1 MATRRMALAGSRF
14 EVLDAWRGLSAC
26 LVALFHLQAYSHL
39 YEISLL
45 RHSYLFVDFFFVL
58 SGFVITANY
67 RAKLL
72 SGFSFW
78 HFMLL
83 RFGRLYPLHFATLVA
98 FIGLELAR
106 YRFQGLLGGEIGN
119 KFAGPNSVFA
129 IITNVL
135 FIQSLGVH
143 NMLTWNMPSWSVS
156 TEFYTYVIFA
166 LVLLFLRG
174 WIYFFVA
181 FVVVTAPI
189 FLLVFVGHIDAQYD
203 FGIIRCVLGFF
214 IGFVCYDLYLLISQ
228 RLDLRNLTYATISLV
243 ETLCVSLVVVFVC
256 FCGDGPPSLAAPG
269 VFGLA
274 VLIFSFEAGFV
285 SKVLKVRPFI
295 FLGTLSYSIYM
306 VHMLVQIGMR
316 YALQLAESRSGIV
329 LFHDGRIGAEMWQGD
344 ISYGVTLGL
353 VVGVSYLTYSL
364 IEEPGRRQSRKMADR
379 IFGAMESSIVPQS
392 DGSIPGRSCQ
402 DDRDKSKQVATRAT
416 PL

>member
-1 MATRRMALAGSRF
+1 MALPRSRF
-14 EVLDAWRGLSAC
+14 EVLDAWRGLSAS

-67 RAKLL
+67 RQKLL

-78 HFMLL
+78 RFMLL
-83 RFGRLYPLHFATLVA
+83 RFGRLYPLHLATLAA

-119 KFAGPNSVFA
+119 KFTGPNSVFA
-129 IITNVL
+129 IATNLV
-135 FIQSLGVH
+135 FIQGLGVH

-166 LVLLFLRG
+166 LILLLLRG
-174 WIYFFVA
+174 WIYVFVA
-181 FVVVTAPI
+181 FVVVGAPI
-189 FLLVFVGHIDAQYD
+189 FLLVFVGHIDTQYD
-203 FGIIRCVLGFF
+203 FGIVRCALGFF
-214 IGFVCYDLYLLISQ
+214 IGFVCYDLFLIISQ
-228 RLDLRNLTYATISLV
+228 RLNERTFTSATISSAEV
-243 ETLCVSLVVVFVC
+243 LCVSLVVLFVC
-256 FCGDGPPSLAAPG
+256 YCGDGSSSLTAPV

-274 VLIFSFEAGFV
+274 VLIFSFEGGLL
-285 SKVLKVRPFI
+285 SKVLKARPFI

-316 YALQLAESRSGIV
+316 YALQLAEGKSGIM
-329 LFHDGRIGAEMWQGD
+329 LFHDGQIGSEMWQGD
-344 ISYGVTLGL
+344 IFYGVTLGL
-353 VVGVSYLTYSL
+353 VVCVSYVTYNF
-364 IEEPGRRQSRKMADR
+364 IEEPGRRQSKKIADR
-379 IFGAMESSIVPQS
+379 IFGTMELSIVTQS
-392 DGSIPGRSCQ
+392 DRSIPVRHCQ
-402 DDRDKSKQVATRAT
+402 DDRDNSKQVATRAT
-416 PL
+416 FL